1 MTWRAPECRRSSS
14 STGSVERERR
24 RFSGVSLV
32 EGDFDRAITLI
43 QEAIA
48 KNGGKP
54 LSDRIIKG
62 LVATLHKMAT
72 GARPGQAPMERG
84 H

>member
-1 MTWRAPECRRSSS
+1 MAAGTRMPPQFLKYWLAGEGAAKIAWGTP
-14 STGSVERERR
+14 
-24 RFSGVSLV
+24 
-32 EGDFDRAITLI
+32 GDFDRAIALI
-43 QEAIA
+43 QEAVT

-54 LSDRIIKG
+54 LSDRVIKG

>member
-1 MTWRAPECRRSSS
+1 MELEA
-14 STGSVERERR
+14 R
-24 RFSGVSLV
+24 RFNGVSLV
-32 EGDFDRAITLI
+32 EGDFDRAIKLI
-43 QEAIA
+43 QAVIV

-72 GARPGQAPMERG
+72 GATPGHAPGERLG
-84 H
+84 